1 VIVWELDAAGTIRT
15 VSPAFES
22 ITGHSGKDAIGAAVA
37 ELFHPDDRQF
47 AMAKNDLAWK
57 GQTVPRY
64 EARLRDRLDQW
75 LDCEFLLVTKIC
87 DGGAD
92 RILCV
97 LRDITAH
104 KRAEKALELADELKR
119 GKEEAERANRA
130 KSEFLSSVS
139 HEIRTPLTAILGFT
153 DLLSEHSYIAK
164 GPSEIQEHFGTIRQS
179 GRFLLALIDD
189 LLDLARI
196 EAGKLRVECE
206 PCSPTLIV
214 SDAVESLK
222 AKAIAKGLA
231 LSVELRGTIPPV
243 IATDRWRVQQI
254 IVNMLDNAIK
264 FAERGTVQL
273 TVSTD
278 HDGAGEPVLR
288 FAVAD
293 TGIGMTD
300 GEMVELFQPFYRA
313 RAGDPGS
320 PGGTGLG
327 LAICKRIARR
337 LGGDIVVDSVAG
349 EGSTFTLS
357 IPLCRPGQAETP
369 FRLADQA
376 RTTVLPT
383 FASAAPRL
391 RARILVADDNQANRQ
406 LIGLRLR
413 RAGADVVMANDGQEV
428 LDRTR
433 EALEESRP
441 FDAVVIDMQMPIVDG
456 YDAVRQLRAEG
467 FDRPIVAVTAYAM
480 AEDREECLS
489 AGCDEFI
496 SKPIEWDRFLAK
508 LTGLLEAH
516 EAAPG

>member
-1 VIVWELDAAGTIRT
+1 
-15 VSPAFES
+15 
-22 ITGHSGKDAIGAAVA
+22 
-37 ELFHPDDRQF
+37 
-47 AMAKNDLAWK
+47 M
-57 GQTVPRY
+57 
-64 EARLRDRLDQW
+64 
-75 LDCEFLLVTKIC
+75 
-87 DGGAD
+87 
-92 RILCV
+92 
-97 LRDITAH
+97 
-104 KRAEKALELADELKR
+104 
-119 GKEEAERANRA
+119 
-130 KSEFLSSVS
+130 
-139 HEIRTPLTAILGFT
+139 
-153 DLLSEHSYIAK
+153 
-164 GPSEIQEHFGTIRQS
+164 
-179 GRFLLALIDD
+179 
-189 LLDLARI
+189 
-196 EAGKLRVECE
+196 
-206 PCSPTLIV
+206 
-214 SDAVESLK
+214 
-222 AKAIAKGLA
+222 
-231 LSVELRGTIPPV
+231 
-243 IATDRWRVQQI
+243 
-254 IVNMLDNAIK
+254 
-264 FAERGTVQL
+264 
-273 TVSTD
+273 
-278 HDGAGEPVLR
+278 
-288 FAVAD
+288 
-293 TGIGMTD
+293 
-300 GEMVELFQPFYRA
+300 
-313 RAGDPGS
+313 
-320 PGGTGLG
+320 G